1 MKDYHDTTS
10 KGSCRVGH
18 TQKLEG
24 RTMVP
29 CCNTGNSTYLHIVL
43 RNFNRDLTI
52 FVPFFD

>member
-29 CCNTGNSTYLHIVL
+29 CCNTGNSIYLHIVL